1 MKKIALPLTACFFAT
16 VLWSCNNSNNTGSTT
31 NDSSNTTSTTSTG
44 AGNTPE
50 TSDSNKSATG
60 ATANTPTS
68 STASTKMTLS
78 KEDSTFVMKAAAG
91 GMMEVEL
98 GNVAQQNGNNARVK
112 NFGQMMVSDHSKAND
127 ELKSFASSRGITLP
141 ASLPA
146 DEQKHVDAMKKM
158 TGKAFDTHYMN
169 MMVND
174 HKTDIG
180 EFEKASKSAKDNDL
194 KNWAS
199 KTLPTLNK
207 HLDSAQAINKSKM

>member
-1 MKKIALPLTACFFAT
+1 MKKISLPLTACLVAT
-16 VLWSCNNSNNTGSTT
+16 ILWSCNNGNNSGSSTT
-31 NDSSNTTSTTSTG
+31 DSSSTSNTSTG

-50 TSDSNKSATG
+50 TSDSSKSTMG
-60 ATANTPTS
+60 NTANTPTN
-68 STASTKMTLS
+68 STASTKMTLG
-78 KEDSTFVMKAAAG
+78 KEDSTFIMKAGAG

-98 GNVAQQNGNNARVK
+98 GKVAQDNGSNPRVK

-127 ELKSFASSRGITLP
+127 ELKSFASSRGINLP
-141 ASLPA
+141 AALPA

-158 TGKAFDTHYMN
+158 KGKSFDTHYMS

-194 KNWAS
+194 KNWAG
-199 KTLPTLNK
+199 KTLPTLK
-207 HLDSAQAINKSKM
+207 THLDSAQAISKSKL